1 MISIAPHSD
10 HPPTLLIVG
19 ASTRAAAFSALRAG
33 WHPVCLDR
41 FADADLQSRAVVQRI
56 APYPKGLNEAV
67 QAIPPCPAIYVGGLE
82 NSPET
87 VQVLSRCHELW
98 GNSGEALSGSRDP
111 RRVAETLKLGQVN
124 VPEWRDADD
133 PPPRDGNWLIRPLNG
148 TGGRGIRVWSEETAG
163 EATLGEPHGFQR
175 RIEGTSCS
183 AVFVAPEE
191 AGDIR
196 FVGVTR
202 QLIGE
207 AACHAAPFQ
216 WCGNIGPVSLSIP
229 VEHLIRRAGNVL
241 KWKLGL
247 RGIFGVDFIVDA
259 DDVPWVTEVNPR
271 YPASAEL
278 LEFATGD
285 ALLAAHARC
294 FSELIPDLPDRIVP
308 PEEAYLGK
316 AILYAPHPIT
326 VSDEL
331 ASGNGDPLFRF
342 PDRADL
348 PAPGETFAPGDPV
361 CTLFATGS
369 SVERCWERLQE
380 QLQSVERSLDPNHPA
395 PGA

>member
-1 MISIAPHSD
+1 MISMASSFD
-10 HPPTLLIVG
+10 QPPNLLIVG

-33 WHPVCLDR
+33 WNPVCLDR
-41 FADADLQSRAVVQRI
+41 FADADLQSRALVQRI
-56 APYPKGLNEAV
+56 DEYPGGLNEAV
-67 QAIPPCPAIYVGGLE
+67 EAIPPCPAIYVGGVE

-87 VQVLSRCHELW
+87 VQAIVRCHELW
-98 GNSGEALSGSRDP
+98 GNCGAALSGVRDP
-111 RRVAETLKLGQVN
+111 KQLAETLRLGQVN
-124 VPEWRDADD
+124 VPEWRGADD
-133 PPPRDGNWLIRPLNG
+133 PPPRDGNWLVRPLNG
-148 TGGRGIRVWSEETAG
+148 TGGRGIQVWSEETADG
-163 EATLGEPHGFQR
+163 ATLREPHGFQR
-175 RIEGTSCS
+175 RIEGTACS

-191 AGDIR
+191 VGDIR

-216 WCGNIGPVSLSIP
+216 WCGNIGPVALSIP

-247 RGIFGVDFIVDA
+247 RGIFGIDFIVDA
-259 DDVPWVTEVNPR
+259 DDTPWVTEVNPR
-271 YPASAEL
+271 YPASVEL

-294 FSELIPDLPDRIVP
+294 FSEMVPDLPDRIVP

-316 AILYAPHPIT
+316 AILYAPHPMT
-326 VSDEL
+326 VRQDL
-331 ASGNGDPLFRF
+331 AVGYGDSLFRF

-361 CTLFATGS
+361 CSLFATGS
-369 SVERCWERLQE
+369 SVEQCWERLEE
-380 QLQSVERSLDPNHPA
+380 QLENVERSFDPPPTA